1 MLHAYAHLVIPHRT
15 GKVVTCCTLQAQGK
29 LWEMTSA
36 WSEDLERIHATMRE
50 LVCRRY
56 KHVDLE
62 KIANGEVGDEDVVQA
77 QEDPTYRQHLRSLR

>member
-1 MLHAYAHLVIPHRT
+1 MV
-15 GKVVTCCTLQAQGK
+15 QAQGK

-36 WSEDLERIHATMRE
+36 WSEELERVHAGMRE

-62 KIANGEVGDEDVVQA
+62 KIANGEAGEVDEVQP
-77 QEDPTYRQHLRSLR
+77 QEDPTYRDHLTALR